1 MTGSCGDPKFQ
12 KLTALPTSTLYR
24 YMKEGRFP
32 APLKI
37 GERAV
42 AWPLSEVQAWLAGE
56 RLIGRN
62 R

>member
-1 MTGSCGDPKFQ
+1 MDDDRLLRRPEVQ

-42 AWPLSEVQAWLAGE
+42 AWPLSEVQAWLADRPRAGE
-56 RLIGRN
+56 
-62 R
+62 